1 MDDALD
7 PLFRALADPTRRR
20 VVDLLRERPRTTGE
34 LAAAVP
40 GLSRFGVMKHLG
52 VLVEVGLVVV
62 RREGRQRWNYLN
74 AVPLRMMYERWVSR
88 YESEWA
94 GSLLGI
100 KRLVEGGGDAMSGA
114 GGMLVGM
121 PAGMTAARVLKI
133 EHEVRIEAPVERV
146 WRAITVETGAW
157 WPHRFKDEGRV
168 VLEPAVGGRF
178 YEDWGDGRGALY
190 AEVVYLDPPRAL
202 CTRGPMGM
210 RGAAS
215 TVKWYRLEEQGNG
228 TLVKVSLHASG
239 DIPDDVAAGYEKGA
253 MAVLTEAL
261 KPYVERGKTYV
272 AGAE

>member
-1 MDDALD
+1 MDDTLD
-7 PLFRALADPTRRR
+7 HLFGALADPTRRR

-34 LAAAVP
+34 LAAEVP
-40 GLSRFGVMKHLG
+40 GLSRLAVMKPLG
-52 VLVEVGLVVV
+52 VRGGVGLVVV
-62 RREGRQRWNYLN
+62 RREGRKRWNYLN

-100 KRLVEGGGDAMSGA
+100 KRLAERGGQVMADSMP
-114 GGMLVGM
+114 GGM
-121 PAGMTAARVLKI
+121 PSGMTAARVLKI
-133 EHEVRIEAPVERV
+133 EIEVRIEAPVERV

-215 TVKWYRLEEQGNG
+215 TVKWYRLEEAGGG
-228 TLVKVSLHASG
+228 TVVKVSLHASG
-239 DIPDDVAAGYEKGA
+239 DIPDEVAAGYEKGA

-261 KPYVERGKTYV
+261 KPYVERGKTYG
-272 AGAE
+272 AGE

>member
-1 MDDALD
+1 MVDTLD
-7 PLFRALADPTRRR
+7 QLFGALADPTRRR

-34 LAAAVP
+34 LASEVP
-40 GLSRFGVMKHLG
+40 GLSRFTVMKHLG
-52 VLVEVGLVVV
+52 VLVEAGLVVV
-62 RREGRQRWNYLN
+62 RREGRKRWNYLN

-94 GSLLGI
+94 GSLLGL
-100 KRLVEGGGDAMSGA
+100 KRLAEGGGDAMGETGSTA
-114 GGMLVGM
+114 
-121 PAGMTAARVLKI
+121 AGMTAARVLKI
-133 EHEVRIEAPVERV
+133 AHEVRIEAPVERV

-215 TVKWYRLEEQGNG
+215 TVKWYRLEEQGKG

-239 DIPDDVAAGYEKGA
+239 DIPDEVAAGYEKGA
-253 MAVLTEAL
+253 VAVLTEAL
-261 KPYVERGKTYV
+261 KPYVERGKTY
-272 AGAE
+272 GSGE